1 MKISIHITPEQED
14 TELTVACSRLT
25 PEIEKMIATLRMMD
39 NQLTVRL
46 DDTVHILDLFEVLY
60 VEAVDRKTFVCTKD
74 QVFESDFRL
83 YELEGQLSDSYFF
96 RINKSCIVNLRKIK
110 TLKADLERR
119 IRITMDNGEQLI
131 ASRMYA
137 DELRKRLGVK

>member
-1 MKISIHITPEQED
+1 MKISIQITPEQED
-14 TELTVACSRLT
+14 TELIVSCKRLT
-25 PEIEKMIATLRMMD
+25 PEIERMIATLRMMD
-39 NQLTVRL
+39 NQLTVRS
-46 DDTVHILDLFEVLY
+46 DDTIHILDVCEILY
-60 VEAVDRKTFVCTKD
+60 IEAVDRKTFVYTKD

-83 YELEGQLSDSYFF
+83 YELEGELSDGYFF

-119 IRITMDNGEQLI
+119 IRITMDNEEQLV